1 MSKKRWVSLCLLA
14 ALALGLMVPSAFAES
29 TVFFTAVNNTLLE
42 LTAETMPV
50 SHNSLIYVP
59 CSVFNTRALDTW
71 AYYSRG
77 SQTVLISDGEKELYF
92 DMSAGDSYDREE
104 ERYRYAAIYL
114 NDTAYVPAFFV
125 ADYFGLGYS
134 YIRREERHI
143 VRITKGSVLSDE
155 EFFNAAASLMELR
168 LNQYL
173 GAQETPA
180 PTPSPAPAETPAPE
194 PPATPAPTPVPSAP
208 PAETPAPTPTPNA
221 DRSDVHVHLCFLG
234 LGSGSG
240 ELLETLGDTPAC
252 FFASAEEI
260 YENADLVR
268 RILGSGSSVG
278 LRVRASLAE
287 EAGDFR
293 AALRDT
299 AMCASFLACAAG
311 LEEDAGDGEE
321 TGFRLLRGDAPCAA
335 FTECAEVLA
344 SARGSCDLLLTG
356 DFPDLGRLLRL
367 LERDH
372 YTLEAVN
379 EVTAGR

>member
-1 MSKKRWVSLCLLA
+1 M
-14 ALALGLMVPSAFAES
+14 
-29 TVFFTAVNNTLLE
+29 
-42 LTAETMPV
+42 
-50 SHNSLIYVP
+50 
-59 CSVFNTRALDTW
+59 
-71 AYYSRG
+71 
-77 SQTVLISDGEKELYF
+77 
-92 DMSAGDSYDREE
+92 
-104 ERYRYAAIYL
+104 
-114 NDTAYVPAFFV
+114 
-125 ADYFGLGYS
+125 
-134 YIRREERHI
+134 
-143 VRITKGSVLSDE
+143 
-155 EFFNAAASLMELR
+155 
-168 LNQYL
+168 
-173 GAQETPA
+173 
-180 PTPSPAPAETPAPE
+180 
-194 PPATPAPTPVPSAP
+194 
-208 PAETPAPTPTPNA
+208 
-221 DRSDVHVHLCFLG
+221 HLCFLG

-252 FFASAEEI
+252 FLASAEEI

-311 LEEDAGDGEE
+311 LEEDAGDLDG
-321 TGFRLLRGDAPCAA
+321 TGFRLLRGEAPCAA